1 MFSELL
7 LEAQGD
13 GATGIDPRQV
23 RDEVMTMP
31 LAGHET
37 SAAALT
43 WAGISL
49 PRTRL
54 SRKRSEASWAAFL
67 AEITSRSPMIL
78 RSFR

>member
-1 MFSELL
+1 MLP
-7 LEAQGD
+7 EAQGE

-37 SAAALT
+37 SAAAALT
-43 WAGISL
+43 SAGISL
-49 PRTRL
+49 PRTRP

-67 AEITSRSPMIL
+67 AEITNRSPMIS